1 MIPLWL
7 FLATLVWAVVATI
20 FLLYR
25 NPLPIPDRGHRC
37 FAVPNETAAQVVLRI
52 LGEIG
57 GMPER
62 FTFVS
67 RPTRQTVLWDNTTVI
82 IRYSEL
88 PVDIP
93 RNAISI
99 VTEIPL
105 LSAENAAKLL
115 REKGFAVNLETGVF
129 PGLEGELIFLTSTA
143 FDGWSLVFRKHM
155 LEMPSPEFVPKT
167 T

>member
-7 FLATLVWAVVATI
+7 FLVTLVWALVATI

-37 FAVPNETAAQVVLRI
+37 FAVPNETAAQVVLKI

-57 GMPER
+57 GVPER
-62 FTFVS
+62 FTFIS
-67 RPTRQTVLWDNTTVI
+67 NPTRQTVLWDNTTVI
-82 IRYSEL
+82 IRYSEPL
-88 PVDIP
+88 AGIP

-99 VTEIPL
+99 VTEVPI
-105 LSAENAAKLL
+105 LSAENAATLL
-115 REKGFAVNLETGVF
+115 REKGFAANLETGVF
-129 PGLEGELIFLTSTA
+129 PRLEGELVFLTSTA

-155 LEMPSPEFVPKT
+155 LEMPSPEFMPKT

>member
-1 MIPLWL
+1 MIPLWI
-7 FLATLVWAVVATI
+7 FLATLVWAVVITI

-37 FAVPNETAAQVVLRI
+37 FAVPNETAAQVVLKI

-57 GMPER
+57 GVPER

-88 PVDIP
+88 SADIP

-129 PGLEGELIFLTSTA
+129 PGLEGVLVFLTSNA
-143 FDGWSLVFRKHM
+143 FDDWSLVFRKHM